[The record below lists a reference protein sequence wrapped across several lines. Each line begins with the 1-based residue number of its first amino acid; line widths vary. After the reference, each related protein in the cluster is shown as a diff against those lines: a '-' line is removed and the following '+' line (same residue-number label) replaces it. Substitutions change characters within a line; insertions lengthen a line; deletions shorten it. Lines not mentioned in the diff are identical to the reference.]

1 MCLSFL
7 DPPRIVEFTRPSDIP
22 PLIASSSATITC
34 NATGFP
40 TPNVTILKNGSPL
53 DFNDQSLSVSSSSGS
68 LYQSVTTVLSNLDFF
83 DSAEY
88 SCNATNQ
95 LASFQRTSSVASL
108 YTVQCKLLTMP
119 IEAALLSLSQ
129 ILLMLH

>member
-1 MCLSFL
+1 M
-7 DPPRIVEFTRPSDIP
+7 EFTLPSDIP
-22 PLIASSSATITC
+22 PLIASSNATITC

-40 TPNVTILKNGSPL
+40 APNVTILKNGLPL

-68 LYQSVTTVLSNLDFF
+68 LHQSVTAVLTNLDFF

-95 LASFQRTSSVASL
+95 LALFQRISSVTAL
-108 YTVQCKLLTMP
+108 YTVQCKPNNVYRKVLYFA
-119 IEAALLSLSQ
+119 ISQ
-129 ILLMLH
+129 ILPMSH